1 MLNNIKGVI
10 FDLDGTLVDSMGVW
24 AKIDVD
30 YLNNLGYDVPPN
42 LKEEITHLSFNEV
55 AKYFRNRFNI
65 EDSEEKIMETWH
77 NMAYKEY
84 EKNIKLKP
92 GAKEFLKS
100 LKDSKIKIGLAT
112 SNSYPLLEVSLK
124 SNDIFDLFDSI
135 TITNEVS
142 RGKNFPDVYLLAAER
157 LGLEPSE
164 CAVFED
170 ILPAIKGAL
179 SAGMKVFAVEDYTV
193 STEEREEIKKYAH
206 EYIENYNQLLIK

>member
-30 YLNNLGYDVPPN
+30 YLNNLGHEVPNN
-42 LKEEITHLSFNEV
+42 LKEEITHLGFKEV
-55 AKYFRNRFNI
+55 AKYFKKRFNI
-65 EDSEEKIMETWH
+65 ADSEEEIMKTWH
-77 NMAYKEY
+77 DMAYIEYKE
-84 EKNIKLKP
+84 NIKLKP
-92 GAKEFLKS
+92 GAREFLKQ
-100 LKDSKIKIGLAT
+100 LKESNIKIGLAT

-135 TITNEVS
+135 TITGEVS

-157 LGLEPSE
+157 LGLDPKD

-170 ILPAIKGAL
+170 ILPAVRGAL
-179 SAGMKVFAVEDYTV
+179 SAGMKVFAVEDHTV
-193 STEEREEIKKYAH
+193 SDEERTEIKKYAH
-206 EYIENYNQLLIK
+206 EYIESFNDLLIK